1 MKEKEE
7 MNLLVSVNQKY
18 LKELKEMLF
27 SFAYYNKE
35 YLNIYLMN
43 IELTEDHLKDL
54 GKFIQKKCHGR
65 LIPIKFDSSS
75 IQNMPVTDGEG
86 NYFGLEAY
94 SRLFSPYLLPQ
105 DLDRLLYLDADMIC
119 GDSVKELYNM
129 DFDGNYI
136 LACQDKAV
144 SAEDKERL
152 GLPANYLYINS
163 GMLLMNLAEIRKNF
177 TREDIVHLIIE
188 QSSIL
193 KYPDQDFINKNF
205 AGKIKIV
212 SDKFNLL
219 VKDAKKE
226 ELTFKP
232 AIYHYAGSVKAWDEN
247 VNRFDIEFIKP
258 YYKCLFLE
266 RKYRKLW
273 KLYRVHSKNRR
284 NKGRLDEKYY

>member
-1 MKEKEE
+1 MKKREE

-27 SFAYYNKE
+27 SFGYYNKE

-43 IELTEDHLKDL
+43 IELNEEQIEDLS
-54 GKFIQKKCHGR
+54 KFIQKKCHGR

-75 IQNMPVTDGEG
+75 IINMPVTDGEG

-105 DLDRLLYLDADMIC
+105 ELDRLLYLDADIIC
-119 GDSVKELYNM
+119 GDSIKELYDM
-129 DFDGNYI
+129 DFDGNYV
-136 LACQDKAV
+136 LACQDKVV
-144 SAEDKERL
+144 SAEEKTRL

-163 GMLLMNLAEIRKNF
+163 GMLLINLPEIRKNF
-177 TREDIVHLIIE
+177 TQKEIVQLIIE

-219 VKDAKKE
+219 VKDVKKE
-226 ELTFKP
+226 NLTFKP
-232 AIYHYAGSVKAWDEN
+232 AIYHYAGSVKAWDDN
-247 VNRFDIEFIKP
+247 VNRFDIAFIKP
-258 YYKCLFLE
+258 YYRCLFLE
-266 RKYRKLW
+266 GKYYKLW
-273 KLYRVHSKNRR
+273 KIYREHSKNRKKR
-284 NKGRLDEKYY
+284 NIR